1 MDCSSPGSSVHG
13 IFQARILEWVAIP
26 FPRGSSRFLHWQ
38 ADSLPL
44 SHQGSPTKHSLS
56 QISLFLSPS
65 ISFPYA
71 RMHTHTHTHTHT
83 HIFNQPWQ
91 AGPKVICEKILLEQ
105 TSPCTNS
112 SLKGENLNMK
122 SQYFFIYVNPLQS
135 SAIGLVH
142 IRKSIINCLS

>member
-26 FPRGSSRFLHWQ
+26 FSRGSFRFLHWQ

-44 SHQGSPTKHSLS
+44 SHQGSPTKHIVSLKFLSLS
-56 QISLFLSPS
+56 LSFHLLPL
-65 ISFPYA
+65 
-71 RMHTHTHTHTHT
+71 HTHTHTHTHP
-83 HIFNQPWQ
+83 INQPWQ

-105 TSPCTNS
+105 TSPCINS
-112 SLKGENLNMK
+112 SLKGENLNMQ

-142 IRKSIINCLS
+142 TRKSIINCLS